1 MIMSSGDA
9 ETIYERVAKLED
21 EVASLRGEVDVLKK
35 ALRNKIARHE
45 VSLLKKGKD
54 ITSIID

>member
-1 MIMSSGDA
+1 MSSEG

-21 EVASLRGEVDVLKK
+21 EIAALRNEVDVLKK
-35 ALRNKIARHE
+35 ALRNKLARHE
-45 VSLLKKGKD
+45 ISQVKSGKD

>member
-1 MIMSSGDA
+1 MSSDA

-21 EVASLRGEVDVLKK
+21 EIALLRSEVDLLKR

-45 VSLLKKGKD
+45 ISMIKKGQD
-54 ITSIID
+54 VDSIID

>member
-1 MIMSSGDA
+1 MSSEA

-21 EVASLRGEVDVLKK
+21 EVALLRSELDILKG

-45 VSLLKKGKD
+45 ISLIKKGHD
-54 ITSIID
+54 IDSILD

>member
-1 MIMSSGDA
+1 MSSGDA

-21 EVASLRGEVDVLKK
+21 EVASLRGEVDVLKR

-45 VSLLKKGKD
+45 VAMLKKGED

>member
-1 MIMSSGDA
+1 MSSGDA

>member
-1 MIMSSGDA
+1 MSATDA

-21 EVASLRGEVDVLKK
+21 EVAELRTEVDVLKR

-45 VSLLKKGKD
+45 ISMLKKGKD
-54 ITSIID
+54 ISSIID

>member
-1 MIMSSGDA
+1 MSEEA

-21 EVASLRGEVDVLKK
+21 EVAVLRSEVDILKK

-45 VSLLKKGKD
+45 IKMIKSGADVD
-54 ITSIID
+54 SIID

>member
-1 MIMSSGDA
+1 MSEEA

-21 EVASLRGEVDVLKK
+21 EIAVLRSEVDILKK

-45 VSLLKKGKD
+45 IAMIKKGSQVD
-54 ITSIID
+54 SIID

>member
-1 MIMSSGDA
+1 MSQDDA

-21 EVASLRGEVDVLKK
+21 EIATLRTEIDVLKG

-45 VSLLKKGKD
+45 ISQIRKGKD
-54 ITSIID
+54 VASIID